1 MELPCLLMEAFQL
14 DELKVKFMKLVKYAL
29 LINLFLL
36 FGCSN
41 ESAIE
46 EDNLHKHTKI
56 LSSDEFGGREPGSL
70 GGELT
75 KSYIKDEFKSYGL
88 KPINDKYLLEVP
100 LSKMKVD
107 LTQSFLSIE
116 VNGKNK
122 NLIPGKEAVF
132 WSKRVQENININNS
146 DLIFMGYGVIAP
158 EYEWNDYEGID
169 VKGKTLVI
177 LINDPG
183 FGTKDPNL
191 FNGKAMTY
199 YGRWVYKFEEAARQ
213 GAEAMIIIHDTEPAA
228 YPWQVVETSWSG
240 KQIDLKRP
248 DLGASRIKLEGW
260 ITYDIATELFNNSG
274 LDLEEQK
281 LNALSRDFKPIPMKG
296 LKLNAQL
303 RNDLSFS
310 TSHNIA
316 AVKEGSV
323 RPDEYVL
330 LMAHWDHLGTREGHS
345 PNNDQIYNGAVD
357 NASGV
362 AGILELA
369 NYFGTKETE
378 RSLLFLA
385 VTAEESGLLG
395 SQYFGEY
402 PPVELANI
410 VAGYNFD
417 GVLPVGKTKDVIVV
431 GYGASELEDIL
442 KEELDKV
449 GKYIT
454 PDPFP
459 EKGYFYRSDHISL
472 AKKGVPMLY
481 ADGGVDK
488 IVGGVEAGSKIA
500 NAYTAND
507 YHQPSD
513 EYNPDW
519 DLSGFNDQLTITSKM
534 VLRIA
539 NSEEWP
545 KWYQGNEFKAIREAS
560 QK

>member
-1 MELPCLLMEAFQL
+1 MEVFQL

-41 ESAIE
+41 ESVIE
-46 EDNLHKHTKI
+46 EDNLHKHTMI

-75 KSYIKDEFKSYGL
+75 KNYIKDEFKSYGL

-132 WSKRVQENININNS
+132 WSKRVQESININNS

-500 NAYTAND
+500 NAYTAKD

>member
-1 MELPCLLMEAFQL
+1 MEAFQL

>member
-1 MELPCLLMEAFQL
+1 MEAFQL
-14 DELKVKFMKLVKYAL
+14 DELKVKFMKLIKYAL

-41 ESAIE
+41 ESVIE
-46 EDNLHKHTKI
+46 EDNLHKHTMI

-75 KSYIKDEFKSYGL
+75 KNYIKDEFKSYGL
-88 KPINDKYLLEVP
+88 TPIKDKFLLEVP
-100 LSKMKVD
+100 LSKMEVD

-132 WSKRVQENININNS
+132 WSKRVQESININDS
-146 DLIFMGYGVIAP
+146 DLIFMGYGVNAP
-158 EYEWNDYEGID
+158 EYAWNDYEGID

-260 ITYDIATELFNNSG
+260 ITYDIAKELFNNSG

-281 LNALSRDFKPIPMKG
+281 LNALSRDFKPIAMEG

-303 RNDLSFS
+303 RNKLSFS
-310 TSHNIA
+310 TSHNVA
-316 AVKEGSV
+316 AVKEGTL
-323 RPDEYVL
+323 RPDEYIL
-330 LMAHWDHLGTREGHS
+330 FMAHWDHLGTREGHS
-345 PNNDQIYNGAVD
+345 PSNDQIYNGAVD
-357 NASGV
+357 NATGV

-369 NYFGTKETE
+369 NYFGTKETD

-395 SQYFGEY
+395 SEYFGEY
-402 PPVELANI
+402 PPLELANI

-417 GVLPVGKTKDVIVV
+417 GVLPVGKTNDVIVV

-442 KEELDKV
+442 KDELDKV

-488 IVGGVEAGSKIA
+488 IEGGVEVGTKIA
-500 NAYTAND
+500 NHYTKFD
-507 YHQPSD
+507 YHQASD
-513 EYNPDW
+513 EYQDSW
-519 DLSGFNDQLTITSKM
+519 DLSGFREHLIITSNM
-534 VLRIA
+534 AEELA
-539 NSEEWP
+539 NSETWPEW
-545 KWYQGNEFKAIREAS
+545 YEGNEFKSIREES
-560 QK
+560 RKK